1 MAHFSPD
8 YSGEE
13 MAEYF
18 NEADISNLLI
28 GYEKKIISLKSVT
41 FNQYRDII
49 GDFLRSIVLNKIE
62 KYNYESFF
70 SEDNISRFR
79 KLRKSI
85 IVRSALNKF
94 LAYLISEGKIN
105 KGFEFEF
112 PNTIKEKIN
121 NEFLTLEEIKYI
133 FNDAEF
139 ESREEKLISR
149 AICALA
155 CFCFFEQKHINAL
168 QLNDVLVESGLVR
181 NLRATDDDNDSTAH
195 LLKWLRLN
203 DVSQKCIND
212 YLKNYRLL
220 LKTDQQDFF
229 IYQDKPLSNN
239 ANGIN
244 SFLAPY
250 ERKVN
255 RDKVKKV
262 HVQLLYSSTLL
273 YWLTSTQGKALSKI
287 LQIIEAGNQ
296 QWKKAFRYYMENYAS
311 LDNSEGVMNIDDFNV
326 IEIKHSKEESRFDE
340 EPEEDPGE
348 VESNLFI
355 DLLLYSEEGDIG
367 LNDLI
372 DFDSM
377 SNSNLEDSE
386 ININRLVRDTTISRK
401 LKRLYDNK
409 CQLCSNKLRSANGSF
424 MSEAHHIQPY
434 NRTHKGDDTFRN
446 LITLCPNC
454 HAQFDQL
461 YYAIDPDTLKVHCLF
476 EEDRNH
482 LVNLE
487 MIDGHVFDR
496 KYLEY
501 TWRLFEQKKAN
512 I

>member
-1 MAHFSPD
+1 MAVH
-8 YSGEE
+8 
-13 MAEYF
+13 F
-18 NEADISNLLI
+18 NEADISNLQI
-28 GYEKKIISLKSVT
+28 GYEKKILGLKSVT
-41 FNQYRDII
+41 YNQYRDII
-49 GDFLRSIVLNKIE
+49 GDFLRNIVLNKIE
-62 KYNYESFF
+62 KDNYEAFF
-70 SEDNISRFR
+70 SEDNIFRFR

-94 LAYLISEGKIN
+94 LAYLISEGKIH

-112 PNTIKEKIN
+112 PTTIKEKIN
-121 NEFLTLEEIKYI
+121 DEFLSLEEIKYI
-133 FNDAEF
+133 FNDAVF
-139 ESREEKLISR
+139 ESREEKLISQ

-155 CFCFFEQKHINAL
+155 CFCFFEQKHIKTL
-168 QLNDVLVESGLVR
+168 TLNDVLVESGLVR
-181 NLRATDDDNDSTAH
+181 NLRATDDDDDSTAH

-203 DVSQKCIND
+203 DLAHKCIND

-220 LKTDQQDFF
+220 LETDKQDFF
-229 IYQDKPLSNN
+229 IYEDKPLSYN

-250 ERKVN
+250 ERKAN
-255 RDKVKKV
+255 RDNIKKV
-262 HVQLLYSSTLL
+262 NVQLLYSSTLL

-296 QWKKAFRYYMENYAS
+296 QWQKAFRYYMENYAS

-340 EPEEDPGE
+340 ELEEDPGE
-348 VESNLFI
+348 DESNIFT
-355 DLLLYSEEGDIG
+355 DLVLYSEEGDIK
-367 LNDLI
+367 LDDLV

-377 SNSNLEDSE
+377 SNSNLEDRE

-409 CQLCSNKLRSANGSF
+409 CQLCGNQLRSANGSF
-424 MSEAHHIQPY
+424 MSEAHHIKPY
-434 NRTHKGDDTFRN
+434 NRTHKGDDTFKN
-446 LITLCPNC
+446 LIILCPNC

-461 YYAIDPDTLKVHCLF
+461 FYAINPDTLKVYCLF

-482 LVNLE
+482 LVNLD
-487 MIDGHVFDR
+487 MVDGHIFGR
-496 KYLEY
+496 EYLEY
-501 TWRLFEQKKAN
+501 AWSLFEQKKMT